1 MRHGARSFGH
11 TLHVSLAVLLIGG
24 GVMFEFSHS
33 ALWAARNK
41 GVSRGRQQYWVVAGK
56 VESREAVSVHVMEE
70 AYMQV
75 SAVNCPQYRV
85 LQSLGGTELLSA
97 LVLAV
102 YRTGLTQVRSECC
115 AESGGSLYTYR
126 FA

>member
-41 GVSRGRQQYWVVAGK
+41 GVSRGRQQYWVLTGK
-56 VESREAVSVHVMEE
+56 VESREVVCVCVRHDAI
-70 AYMQV
+70 MQV
-75 SAVNCPQYRV
+75 SAAVNCPKHVVVYAVTAVVQSNRCYWPQSWQFWHWARV
-85 LQSLGGTELLSA
+85 SQ
-97 LVLAV
+97 
-102 YRTGLTQVRSECC
+102 
-115 AESGGSLYTYR
+115 
-126 FA
+126 F